1 MSRLRRFTVAVVTA
15 ATLAL
20 AATTAQAAPVPG
32 ELRVGVV
39 ADISTLDPQLMTN
52 ITDVSV
58 SQNINEGL
66 VRFKVGSFEI
76 EPLLAKSW
84 TVSED
89 GLTWTFSLVDNAQ
102 FHKGFGPL
110 TADDVVFTF
119 ERLTGEELK
128 APNRRLIGS
137 FQSIAAI
144 DPHTVELK
152 LSAPDPSLLVKL
164 AQRATAI
171 VSKKAVEEKGAGF
184 ATDPVGTGPYQFD
197 NRVTGQS
204 VLIVKNP
211 DYWGTPATLDKV
223 SYLPVPD
230 ATTLQLAFEAGDI
243 DMIPVDDSLKLA
255 DYQANPD
262 LTVDSVPGLWT
273 RFIGFKDTAPPFDNA
288 KVREAIT
295 YAIDREGMVNN
306 LFQGLSTVAD
316 GIFAPAVLHR
326 TPVVKYT
333 YDPEKAKALLAEAG
347 FPDGFS
353 TDMMVPNTARFIDP
367 ATAAQADLAKVGI
380 TVNIVPVELNTFITT
395 LSTEEGYPMYLLARG
410 QDPTPD
416 RVIGLWFLSSSIPT
430 TNWARIS
437 DPEIDAWVQQGLVSM
452 DETVR
457 QDVFA
462 KAQEKFFGYNGYYFI
477 DHENSITVVHN
488 WVKNFV
494 NDARNSIRIDNVTIE
509 P

>member
-1 MSRLRRFTVAVVTA
+1 MHRLRQTA
-15 ATLAL
+15 AAL
-20 AATTAQAAPVPG
+20 AAIVTFATVGTAAAAPTPG
-32 ELRVGVV
+32 ELKVGVV

-52 ITDVSV
+52 ITDASV

-66 VRFKVGSFEI
+66 VRFKLGNFEI

-84 TVSED
+84 SVSQD
-89 GLTWTFSLVDNAQ
+89 GLTWTFELVDNAT
-102 FHKGFGPL
+102 FHKGYGPL

-119 ERLTGEELK
+119 ERLTGDALK

-137 FQSIAAI
+137 FASISATG
-144 DPHTVELK
+144 PHAVEIK

-184 ATDPVGTGPYQFD
+184 ALDPIGTGPYQFD
-197 NRVTGQS
+197 SRVTGQS
-204 VLIVKNP
+204 VLLVKNP

-223 SYLPVPD
+223 TYTPVPD
-230 ATTLQLAFEAGDI
+230 STTLQLAFEAGDL
-243 DMIPVDDSLKLA
+243 DMIPVEDSVKLA
-255 DYQANPD
+255 EYEANPE
-262 LTVDSVPGLWT
+262 LTVQAVPGLWT
-273 RFIGFKDTAPPFDNA
+273 RFIGFKDTVAPFDNP

-295 YAIDREGMVNN
+295 YAIDRENMVDN
-306 LFQGLSTVAD
+306 LFKGLSTLAD

-326 TPVVKYT
+326 TPVVKYS

-347 FPDGFS
+347 LADGFS
-353 TDMMVPNTARFIDP
+353 VDMMVPNTARFIDP
-367 ATAAQADLAKVGI
+367 ATAVQADLAKVGI
-380 TVNIVPVELNTFITT
+380 KINVVPVELNTFITT
-395 LSTEEGYPMYLLARG
+395 LSSEQGYPMYLLARG

-437 DPEIDAWVQQGLVSM
+437 DPEIDAWVKQGLSTM
-452 DETVR
+452 DEAVR
-457 QDVFA
+457 ADVFA
-462 KAQEKFFGYNGYYFI
+462 KAQEKFFAYNGYYFI
-477 DHENSITVVHN
+477 DHENSITVHHN

-494 NDARNSIRIDNVTIE
+494 NDARNSIRIDKVTIE